1 VPERLANVTVQA
13 SHGLVS
19 LPWDSRQALLEEPS
33 PRRRAAPDRRRF
45 EAVGAMR
52 PVEIPQ
58 GRVRTL
64 VDALDAWA
72 ARVDDDLAEG
82 VVALRDAVG
91 GR

>member
-19 LPWDSRQALLEEPS
+19 LPWDSRQALLAEL
-33 PRRRAAPDRRRF
+33 RRDDALRPTVVAF

-58 GRVRTL
+58 GRVGTL